1 MRGVKRT
8 AEARRSRRSS
18 QKTLRVPPRSSAAP
32 RCAVAVVLAFL
43 ACSKGQ
49 QQQGFG
55 AVPVTVAKVQ
65 QKNVPLNI
73 RAIGN
78 VEPITSVTVR
88 AQVGGVLQRVAFS
101 EGQEVK
107 KGDLLF
113 EIDPRPLQAALA
125 QAEALIKRDQ
135 ANAQDAEATAKRYA
149 ALVKKEYVTQQQAE
163 NAEAQ
168 AAALRAAA
176 AADQAALQQA
186 RLNLAY
192 AQIRSPVS
200 GRTGSLLVHA
210 GNVVK
215 ANDDKLVVIDQL
227 QPIYVAFS
235 VPEQILPQIRA
246 RGVSA
251 KLPVSAAP
259 ATTTPGA
266 SAEQRA
272 SGAMAQERQS
282 GTLTFVDNA
291 VDLQTGTI
299 RLKATFTNKDEV
311 LWPGQFVDVQLTL
324 GEQQGAVVAPAEA
337 VQRGQNGEY
346 VFVVKSD
353 QTVESRAVTVSRS
366 DPHEA
371 VIEKGLQ
378 PGETVVTDG
387 QLRLQQGM
395 KVQIK
400 GEAGS

>member
-1 MRGVKRT
+1 MSKIHR
-8 AEARRSRRSS
+8 EAGKAAKILLY
-18 QKTLRVPPRSSAAP
+18 QNTLRSFRGF
-32 RCAVAVVLAFL
+32 AVEVVLAL
-43 ACSKGQ
+43 VAMACGKGQ

-55 AVPVTVAKVQ
+55 PVPVTVAKVT

-78 VEPITSVTVR
+78 VEPIESVTVR
-88 AQVGGVLQRVAFS
+88 PQVGGVLMRVNFS

-125 QAEALIKRDQ
+125 QARAQLARDK
-135 ANAQDAEATAKRYA
+135 ANAQDAEATARRYA
-149 ALVKKEYVTQQQAE
+149 ALVKREYVTQQQAD

-168 AAALRAAA
+168 AEALKAAV

-192 AQIRSPVS
+192 AQIRSPVT

-215 ANDDKLVVIDQL
+215 APDDKLVVIDQL
-227 QPIYVAFS
+227 QPIYVGFA
-235 VPEQILPQIRA
+235 VPEQVLPQIRA
-246 RGVSA
+246 RAAAARLAVTASPPTEAKGAGV
-251 KLPVSAAP
+251 
-259 ATTTPGA
+259 
-266 SAEQRA
+266 EQRA
-272 SGAMAQERQS
+272 AGAIGQETYA
-282 GTLTFVDNA
+282 GVLTFVDNA

-299 RLKATFTNKDEV
+299 RLKATFANKDDPR
-311 LWPGQFVDVQLTL
+311 WPGQSVDAGLHL

-337 VQRGQNGEY
+337 VQRGQQGEY
-346 VFVVKSD
+346 VYVVKRVN
-353 QTVESRAVTVSRS
+353 TVESRPVTVSRS

-371 VIEKGLQ
+371 VIEKGLS

>member
-1 MRGVKRT
+1 M
-8 AEARRSRRSS
+8 
-18 QKTLRVPPRSSAAP
+18 
-32 RCAVAVVLAFL
+32 
-43 ACSKGQ
+43 
-49 QQQGFG
+49 
-55 AVPVTVAKVQ
+55 PVTVAKVQ
-65 QKNVPLNI
+65 QKNVPLNV

-88 AQVGGVLQRVAFS
+88 AQVGGVLQRVGFS

-113 EIDPRPLQAALA
+113 EIDPRPLQAAQA
-125 QAEALIKRDQ
+125 QAEALLERDR
-135 ANAQDAEATAKRYA
+135 ASAQDAEATAKRYA
-149 ALVKKEYVTQQQAE
+149 ALVKKEYVTQQQAD

-168 AAALRAAA
+168 AQALRAAVV
-176 AADQAALQQA
+176 ADQAAVQQA

-200 GRTGSLLVHA
+200 GRTGSLLVHP

-227 QPIYVAFS
+227 QPIYVGFS
-235 VPEQILPQIRA
+235 VPEQVLPQIRA

-251 KLPVSAAP
+251 RLPVSAVPSTA
-259 ATTTPGA
+259 TPGNNP
-266 SAEQRA
+266 EQRA
-272 SGAMAQERQS
+272 SGTMAQERQA
-282 GTLTFVDNA
+282 GVLTFVDNA
-291 VDLQTGTI
+291 VDPQTGTI
-299 RLKATFTNKDEV
+299 RLKGTFTNKDET
-311 LWPGQFVDVQLTL
+311 LWPGQFVDVELTL
-324 GEQQGAVVAPAEA
+324 GEQQGAIVAPAEA
-337 VQRGQNGEY
+337 VQRGQQGEF

>member
-1 MRGVKRT
+1 MREKKYL
-8 AEARRSRRSS
+8 AN
-18 QKTLRVPPRSSAAP
+18 LRVTFVASRWIGAA
-32 RCAVAVVLAFL
+32 AFL
-43 ACSKGQ
+43 AACGSKQ
-49 QQQGFG
+49 QPQGMG
-55 AVPVTVAKVQ
+55 AVPVTVAKVL
-65 QKNVPLNI
+65 QKNVPLNV

-78 VEPITSVTVR
+78 VEPITTVTVR

-113 EIDPRPLQAALA
+113 EIDPRPLQAAVA
-125 QAEALIKRDQ
+125 QAEALLKRDE
-135 ANAQDAEATAKRYA
+135 ANAQDLEATAKRYA

-168 AAALRAAA
+168 AQSMKAAVS
-176 AADQAALQQA
+176 ADHATLEQA

-192 AQIRSPVS
+192 AVIRSPVT

-235 VPEQILPQIRA
+235 VPEQVLPQIRA
-246 RGVSA
+246 RGVSSR
-251 KLPVSAAP
+251 LPVSAAP

-266 SAEQRA
+266 NPEQHA
-272 SGAMAQERQS
+272 TGAMAEERQS
-282 GTLTFVDNA
+282 GVLTFVDNA

-299 RLKATFTNKDEV
+299 RLKATFTNKDET
-311 LWPGQFVDVQLTL
+311 LWPGQFVDVEVTL

-337 VQRGQNGEY
+337 VQRGQNGEF

-353 QTVESRAVTVSRS
+353 QTVESRPVTVSRS
-366 DPHEA
+366 DPREA

>member
-1 MRGVKRT
+1 
-8 AEARRSRRSS
+8 
-18 QKTLRVPPRSSAAP
+18 
-32 RCAVAVVLAFL
+32 
-43 ACSKGQ
+43 
-49 QQQGFG
+49 
-55 AVPVTVAKVQ
+55 VPVTVAKVQ

>member
-1 MRGVKRT
+1 MIKFSP
-8 AEARRSRRSS
+8 RRREGAKSCSC
-18 QKTLRVPPRSSAAP
+18 KDGLRVFAP
-32 RCAVAVVLAFL
+32 SRCALVFSALAL
-43 ACSKGQ
+43 AACRGKPPP
-49 QQQGFG
+49 QGPG
-55 AVPVTVAKVQ
+55 GVPVTVAKVQ
-65 QKNVPLNI
+65 QKNVPLNV

-78 VEPITSVTVR
+78 VEPINSVTVR
-88 AQVGGVLQRVAFS
+88 PQISGVLRRVHFS

-107 KGDLLF
+107 KGDPLF

-125 QAEALIKRDQ
+125 QAQAMLARDK
-135 ANAQDAEATAKRYA
+135 ANQQDAEATARRYA

-168 AAALRAAA
+168 ALALKAAV
-176 AADQAALQQA
+176 AADQAALQQS

-192 AQIRSPVS
+192 AQIRAPVS
-200 GRTGSLLVHA
+200 GRTGSVLMHA

-215 ANDDKLVVIDQL
+215 ANDDKLVVIDQV
-227 QPIYVAFS
+227 QPIYVSFS
-235 VPEQILPQIRA
+235 IPEQILPQIRA
-246 RGVSA
+246 RGASA
-251 KLPVSAAP
+251 RLPVSATP
-259 ATTTPGA
+259 AMQGKPGGV
-266 SAEQRA
+266 EQRA
-272 SGAMAQERQS
+272 QGAISPESYR

-291 VDLQTGTI
+291 VDPLTGTI
-299 RLKATFTNKDEV
+299 RLKATFLNKDEA

-353 QTVESRAVTVSRS
+353 NTVESRAVTVSRT
-366 DPHEA
+366 DPREA

-387 QLRLQQGM
+387 QLRLQPGT